1 MRPWQGMESCQKKF
15 TLKFEDKAT
24 CYSPSDK
31 WIMLAAS
38 TVKPEEREFVVD
50 YGAST
55 HMVSNKDLN
64 SAELE
69 TMRISKNP
77 TTVMTANGEVQT
89 REEATVKVKESGLI
103 RDSDA
108 S

>member
-1 MRPWQGMESCQKKF
+1 M
-15 TLKFEDKAT
+15 
-24 CYSPSDK
+24 
-31 WIMLAAS
+31 
-38 TVKPEEREFVVD
+38 
-50 YGAST
+50 
-55 HMVSNKDLN
+55 HMVSKRDLN

-69 TMRISKNP
+69 TMTISRNP

-89 REEATVKVKESGLI
+89 REEATVHVWELDFI